1 MNRRNKRAIKKRV
14 RKNAARPDIS
24 QAEAVKDAQ
33 ESVKHNSEE
42 DDLLQKFVSDEKYYR
57 RALEIY
63 DECYRAPVYREVI
76 DKIDC
81 DLYRFSITNLPYAL
95 YQSYI
100 VAKYLKNH
108 MDKSIAAPRFE
119 HANPDRQIAEIID
132 YNASEHNRMP
142 TALFLMPFIYAHLE
156 KLLRQSELI
165 NCKQS
170 SNDLLNFRKLRL
182 LTSVLSGKLAFVV
195 ESIINELD
203 SENLTYLD
211 DDLDKLSDR
220 ALVDRFFFA
229 LRKREKSVCFKI
241 LGRARN
247 LEQGESD
254 YLEAIARFYDQDYG
268 NAIRF
273 AMRVRE
279 GYYRYSSAVSL
290 LLECYA
296 RQGNLVKLVDCVSNN
311 KTLKY
316 QYLQLEYLRQET
328 ILNSHCSRIEWFD
341 ARVKALNQL
350 ADYINQRVA
359 PGIFEDTYYFKLVKN
374 SVGCIVKIYENY
386 YNAFYHASTSIL
398 KVATDIKRYMALLS
412 ISGLSRFYAIKG
424 LLGKINLDVTTISD
438 DWLQNF
444 QRTALYIIEQITGLN
459 SKIPV
464 INMRNHPLDLW
475 MLGLESIYN
484 LGLLARFT
492 DKIDRNLDVLVVLYK
507 QVKDERIADLILRAY
522 VEESIRGH
530 LNEKIKT
537 FVATQL
543 KDRAEDLSLEQKMVA
558 RRLSKNGQIAL
569 ESAEALFQL
578 SKEID
583 WGWKDAGMI
592 SLAYFR
598 IIEIEVNQKVVL
610 PAIKSMDVKQINDD
624 YKTVLDSIPSE
635 DEKEKY
641 IDKWEGTIFTLGQLI
656 NGDVSGL
663 MLGGLESFFRKIDG
677 VKLVGD
683 TLASDIRNSIRK
695 LLSAGTSID
704 AFVSFIKK
712 DVVNKDLRN
721 KYRNPPAHGKYV
733 TYQTACKCREDVY
746 QLLQKLQEML
756 KSSPSDYVYDGVGL

>member
-1 MNRRNKRAIKKRV
+1 MSRRGKRASKEGE
-14 RKNAARPDIS
+14 RKNAAQPNIN
-24 QAEAVKDAQ
+24 QAETEKLVHKSAQCYSEKD
-33 ESVKHNSEE
+33 N
-42 DDLLQKFVSDEKYYR
+42 LLQKFVSEEKYYR

-63 DECYRAPVYREVI
+63 DECYKVSVYRELI

-100 VAKYLKNH
+100 VAKYLKKH

-132 YNASEHNRMP
+132 DNASEHNRMP
-142 TALFLMPFIYAHLE
+142 TALVLMPFIYAHLE
-156 KLLRQSELI
+156 NLLRQSELI

-182 LTSVLSGKLAFVV
+182 LTSVLSGKIAFVV
-195 ESIINELD
+195 ESLINELD

-254 YLEAIARFYDQDYG
+254 YLEAIARFYDHDYD
-268 NAIRF
+268 NAIRL

-279 GYYRYSSAVSL
+279 GCYRYSSAVSL

-359 PGIFEDTYYFKLVKN
+359 PGISGDTYYFKLVKN
-374 SVGCIVKIYENY
+374 SVECIVKIYENY
-386 YNAFYHASTSIL
+386 YDAFYHVSNSIL
-398 KVATDIKRYMALLS
+398 KVATDIENYMALLS
-412 ISGLSRFYAIKG
+412 ISGLSGFYAIKG
-424 LLGKINLDVTTISD
+424 LLSKINLDVTTISD

-444 QRTALYIIEQITGLN
+444 RRTALYIIEQITGLN

-484 LGLLARFT
+484 LGLFARFT

-522 VEESIRGH
+522 VEESIRGN

-543 KDRAEDLSLEQKMVA
+543 KDRAGDLSLEQKMVA

-592 SLAYFR
+592 SLGYLR
-598 IIEIEVNQKVVL
+598 IIEVEINQRLILPVVDILGFGQMECEYESVRKLLAGEKAKWGGIISSLGKV
-610 PAIKSMDVKQINDD
+610 MNNQ
-624 YKTVLDSIPSE
+624 
-635 DEKEKY
+635 
-641 IDKWEGTIFTLGQLI
+641 
-656 NGDVSGL
+656 GDLTGL
-663 MLGGLESFFRKIDG
+663 MLSDLHHFFINIG
-677 VKLVGD
+677 SGITAGD
-683 TLASDIRNSIRK
+683 RLAQDIRNSISK
-695 LLSAGTSID
+695 LLSDGANID
-704 AFVSFIKK
+704 AFISVIEK
-712 DVVNKDLRN
+712 DVVSENIRK
-721 KYRNPPAHGKYV
+721 KYRNPPAHGEYV
-733 TYQTACKCREDVY
+733 TYQTACECREYFY
-746 QLLQKLQEML
+746 QVMQKLQNAL
-756 KSSPSDYVYDGVGL
+756 KSSSAEHVQLG